1 MRPVVSPI
9 ERLMQAPRQAR
20 LECSAAPAPGFR
32 DAMST
37 RGFGGLRDVGSTGYS
52 WSSSIAGTDTHGL
65 GFGYNGVNPQY
76 YSNRANGLQ
85 LRCLQEHPEGV
96 LLGFSQP
103 NLNRACQA
111 RKFVLGR
118 GAARHS
124 NRAASTPGRGRRCF
138 APRPAQPKARPGFPY
153 DGRRHPRR
161 KAAIRRSTRRDC
173 VSAGVGRNTFDP
185 QQTAIVDRASRRH
198 PARRELLG
206 GARSSFRWRRP
217 AW

>member
-1 MRPVVSPI
+1 
-9 ERLMQAPRQAR
+9 
-20 LECSAAPAPGFR
+20 
-32 DAMST
+32 MST

-52 WSSSIAGTDTHGL
+52 WSSSIAGTDVHGL

-76 YSNRANGLQ
+76 YSNRANGFQ
-85 LRCLQEHPEGV
+85 LRCLQEHPQGV

-153 DGRRHPRR
+153 DGRRHPPGGETQRSLR
-161 KAAIRRSTRRDC
+161 SLALPLASAEKLLRRSSTSHNDLC
-173 VSAGVGRNTFDP
+173 P
-185 QQTAIVDRASRRH
+185 RAVFRGPP
-198 PARRELLG
+198 PAERATSPIE
-206 GARSSFRWRRP
+206 
-217 AW
+217 

>member
-1 MRPVVSPI
+1 MVHCVKSASVDSTGHQ
-9 ERLMQAPRQAR
+9 RLGAPMLTTWASATEGSAR
-20 LECSAAPAPGFR
+20 RATIAVRTVFSCVASRDRGRAAPAPGSR

-37 RGFGGLRDVGSTGYS
+37 RGFGGLRDVGSNGYS
-52 WSSSIAGTDTHGL
+52 WSSSIAGTDAHGL

-85 LRCLQEHPEGV
+85 LRCLQEHPQGV
-96 LLGFSQP
+96 LLGLSQP

-161 KAAIRRSTRRDC
+161 KAGAARHAK
-173 VSAGVGRNTFDP
+173 VP
-185 QQTAIVDRASRRH
+185 ASRH
-198 PARRELLG
+198 QRER
-206 GARSSFRWRRP
+206 ATSP
-217 AW
+217 IE